1 MTSTLSGREAAAPHA
16 VATDAFL
23 DSLGRIDAAL
33 DETPFFYTERVALGD
48 DSKTTVHV
56 LRQELRNTAV
66 TVADLGSAKRVTDVC
81 AESGGR
87 VVAAMSGGFFAREA
101 GMPLGEL
108 WIDGRRRSHVPF
120 PTPWGDVRGSLLV
133 DADGITIDRRDAL
146 PARPDGD
153 LLQVGPVLVT
163 GGQTTP
169 GLASDVEG
177 FGAGSGQFDSDITDG
192 RYPRAAIGY
201 DDTYVY
207 AVVVDGRSDGDP
219 LQAGPV
225 LVTDGRANAGLATD
239 GEGFGAASGQ
249 FDSDITDGRYPRA
262 AIGYDDTYVY
272 AVVVDGRSDGD
283 AGMSLTELADFMSER
298 LGVTAALNLDGG
310 GSATLAARDPEGAFH
325 VINNPMDAHN
335 VPTPGGS
342 RELYSAIVFTQL

>member
-1 MTSTLSGREAAAPHA
+1 MTSTLSGRGAAASHA
-16 VATDAFL
+16 VATEAFL

-33 DETPFFYTERVALGD
+33 DETPFVYTERVALGD

-66 TVADLGSAKRVTDVC
+66 KVADLGSAKRVTDVC

-108 WIDGRRRSHVPF
+108 WIDGRRQSHVPF
-120 PTPWGDVRGSLLV
+120 PTPWGDVRGSLLL
-133 DADGITIDRRDAL
+133 DADGITIDRRNAL

-153 LLQVGPVLVT
+153 LLQAGPVLVA

-169 GLASDVEG
+169 DLASDVEG
-177 FGAGSGQFDSDITDG
+177 FGAG
-192 RYPRAAIGY
+192 
-201 DDTYVY
+201 
-207 AVVVDGRSDGDP
+207 
-219 LQAGPV
+219 
-225 LVTDGRANAGLATD
+225 
-239 GEGFGAASGQ
+239 SGQ

-310 GSATLAARDPEGAFH
+310 GSATLAARDPEGLFH

>member
-1 MTSTLSGREAAAPHA
+1 MTSTLSGREAATPHA

-33 DETPFFYTERVALGD
+33 DETPFVYTERVALGD

-87 VVAAMSGGFFAREA
+87 VVAAMSGGFFARQA

-120 PTPWGDVRGSLLV
+120 PTPWGDVRGSLLL

-153 LLQVGPVLVT
+153 LLQAGPVLVA

-177 FGAGSGQFDSDITDG
+177 FGAG
-192 RYPRAAIGY
+192 
-201 DDTYVY
+201 
-207 AVVVDGRSDGDP
+207 
-219 LQAGPV
+219 
-225 LVTDGRANAGLATD
+225 
-239 GEGFGAASGQ
+239 SGQ

>member
-1 MTSTLSGREAAAPHA
+1 MTSTLSGRGAAASHA
-16 VATDAFL
+16 VATKAFL

-33 DETPFFYTERVALGD
+33 DETPFVYTERVALGD

-66 TVADLGSAKRVTDVC
+66 KVADLGSAKRVTDVC

-108 WIDGRRRSHVPF
+108 WIDGRRQSHVPF

-153 LLQVGPVLVT
+153 LLQAGPVLVA

-177 FGAGSGQFDSDITDG
+177 FGAG
-192 RYPRAAIGY
+192 
-201 DDTYVY
+201 
-207 AVVVDGRSDGDP
+207 
-219 LQAGPV
+219 
-225 LVTDGRANAGLATD
+225 
-239 GEGFGAASGQ
+239 SGQ

>member
-33 DETPFFYTERVALGD
+33 DETPFVYTERVALGD

-56 LRQELRNTAV
+56 LRQELRDTV
-66 TVADLGSAKRVTDVC
+66 VKVADLGSAKRVTDVC

-108 WIDGRRRSHVPF
+108 WIDGRRQSHVPF
-120 PTPWGDVRGSLLV
+120 PTPWSDVRGSLFL

-146 PARPDGD
+146 PSRPDGD
-153 LLQVGPVLVT
+153 LLQAGPVLVA

-169 GLASDVEG
+169 DLASDVEG
-177 FGAGSGQFDSDITDG
+177 FGAG
-192 RYPRAAIGY
+192 
-201 DDTYVY
+201 
-207 AVVVDGRSDGDP
+207 
-219 LQAGPV
+219 
-225 LVTDGRANAGLATD
+225 
-239 GEGFGAASGQ
+239 SGQ

-342 RELYSAIVFTQL
+342 RELYSAIVFTQR

>member
-1 MTSTLSGREAAAPHA
+1 MTSTLSGRGAAASHA
-16 VATDAFL
+16 VATEAFL

-33 DETPFFYTERVALGD
+33 DETPFVYTERVALGD

-66 TVADLGSAKRVTDVC
+66 KVADLGSAKRVTDVC

-108 WIDGRRRSHVPF
+108 WIDGRRQSHVPF
-120 PTPWGDVRGSLLV
+120 PTPWGDVRGSLLL
-133 DADGITIDRRDAL
+133 DADGITIDRRNAL

-153 LLQVGPVLVT
+153 LLQAGPVLVA

-169 GLASDVEG
+169 DLASDVEG
-177 FGAGSGQFDSDITDG
+177 FGAG
-192 RYPRAAIGY
+192 
-201 DDTYVY
+201 
-207 AVVVDGRSDGDP
+207 
-219 LQAGPV
+219 
-225 LVTDGRANAGLATD
+225 
-239 GEGFGAASGQ
+239 SGQ

-310 GSATLAARDPEGAFH
+310 GSATLAARDPEGGFH
-325 VINNPMDAHN
+325 VINNPMDGHN

>member
-1 MTSTLSGREAAAPHA
+1 MTTTSTLSGRDSATSHT
-16 VATDAFL
+16 VATDLFL

-33 DETPFFYTERVALGD
+33 EDTPFVYTERVALGD

-56 LRQELRNTAV
+56 LRQELRNTV
-66 TVADLGSAKRVTDVC
+66 VKVANLGSARRVTDVC
-81 AESGGR
+81 TEAGGQ
-87 VVAAMSGGFFAREA
+87 VVAAMSGGFFARDA
-101 GMPLGEL
+101 GMALGEL
-108 WIDGRRRSHVPF
+108 WIGGERQSHVPF
-120 PTPWGDVRGSLLV
+120 PAPWADVRGSLLV
-133 DADGITIDRRDAL
+133 DTDGITIGRRDML
-146 PARPDGD
+146 PSQPEGD
-153 LLQVGPVLVT
+153 L
-163 GGQTTP
+163 
-169 GLASDVEG
+169 
-177 FGAGSGQFDSDITDG
+177 
-192 RYPRAAIGY
+192 
-201 DDTYVY
+201 
-207 AVVVDGRSDGDP
+207 

-225 LVTDGRANAGLATD
+225 LVAGGQAAVDLATD
-239 GEGFGAASGQ
+239 GEGFGVASGQ

-283 AGMSLTELADFMSER
+283 VGMSLTELADFMTER

-325 VINNPMDAHN
+325 VINNPMDSHN

>member
-1 MTSTLSGREAAAPHA
+1 MTTTSTLSGRDSATPHT
-16 VATDAFL
+16 VATDLFL

-33 DETPFFYTERVALGD
+33 EDTPFVYTERVALGD

-56 LRQELRNTAV
+56 LRQELRNTV
-66 TVADLGSAKRVTDVC
+66 VKVADLGSARRVTDVC
-81 AESGGR
+81 TEAGGR
-87 VVAAMSGGFFAREA
+87 VVAAMSGGFFARNA
-101 GMPLGEL
+101 GMALGEL
-108 WIDGRRRSHVPF
+108 WIGGERQSHVPF
-120 PTPWGDVRGSLLV
+120 PAPWADVRGSLLV
-133 DADGITIDRRDAL
+133 DADGITIGRRDML
-146 PARPDGD
+146 PSQPAGD
-153 LLQVGPVLVT
+153 L
-163 GGQTTP
+163 
-169 GLASDVEG
+169 
-177 FGAGSGQFDSDITDG
+177 
-192 RYPRAAIGY
+192 
-201 DDTYVY
+201 
-207 AVVVDGRSDGDP
+207 

-225 LVTDGRANAGLATD
+225 LVAGGQTAVDLAAD

-272 AVVVDGRSDGD
+272 AVVVDGR
-283 AGMSLTELADFMSER
+283 TELADFMTER

-325 VINNPMDAHN
+325 VINNPMDSHN

>member
-33 DETPFFYTERVALGD
+33 DETPFVYTERVALGD

-66 TVADLGSAKRVTDVC
+66 KVADLGSAKRVTDVC

-108 WIDGRRRSHVPF
+108 WIDGRRQSHVPF
-120 PTPWGDVRGSLLV
+120 PTPWGDVRGSLLL
-133 DADGITIDRRDAL
+133 DADGITIDRRAAL

-153 LLQVGPVLVT
+153 LLQAGPVLVA

-169 GLASDVEG
+169 DLASDVEG
-177 FGAGSGQFDSDITDG
+177 FGAG
-192 RYPRAAIGY
+192 
-201 DDTYVY
+201 
-207 AVVVDGRSDGDP
+207 
-219 LQAGPV
+219 
-225 LVTDGRANAGLATD
+225 
-239 GEGFGAASGQ
+239 SGQ

>member
-1 MTSTLSGREAAAPHA
+1 MTSTLSGRGAAASHA
-16 VATDAFL
+16 VATEAFL

-33 DETPFFYTERVALGD
+33 DETPFVYTERVALAD

-66 TVADLGSAKRVTDVC
+66 KVADLGSAKRVTDVC
-81 AESGGR
+81 AESGGP

-108 WIDGRRRSHVPF
+108 WIDGRRQSHVPF

-153 LLQVGPVLVT
+153 LLQAGPVLVA

-169 GLASDVEG
+169 DLASDVEG
-177 FGAGSGQFDSDITDG
+177 FGAG
-192 RYPRAAIGY
+192 
-201 DDTYVY
+201 
-207 AVVVDGRSDGDP
+207 
-219 LQAGPV
+219 
-225 LVTDGRANAGLATD
+225 
-239 GEGFGAASGQ
+239 SGQ

>member
-1 MTSTLSGREAAAPHA
+1 MTSTLSGRGAAASHA
-16 VATDAFL
+16 VATEAFL

-33 DETPFFYTERVALGD
+33 DETPFVYTERVALGD

-66 TVADLGSAKRVTDVC
+66 KVADLGSAKRVTDVC

-108 WIDGRRRSHVPF
+108 WIDGRRQSHVPF
-120 PTPWGDVRGSLLV
+120 PTPWGDVRGSLLL
-133 DADGITIDRRDAL
+133 DADGITIDRRNAL

-153 LLQVGPVLVT
+153 LLQAGPVLVA

-169 GLASDVEG
+169 DLASDVEG
-177 FGAGSGQFDSDITDG
+177 FGAG
-192 RYPRAAIGY
+192 
-201 DDTYVY
+201 
-207 AVVVDGRSDGDP
+207 
-219 LQAGPV
+219 
-225 LVTDGRANAGLATD
+225 
-239 GEGFGAASGQ
+239 SGQ

>member
-1 MTSTLSGREAAAPHA
+1 MTSTLSGREAATPHA
-16 VATDAFL
+16 VATEAFL

-33 DETPFFYTERVALGD
+33 DETPFVYTERVALGD

-66 TVADLGSAKRVTDVC
+66 KVADLGSAKRVTDVC

-108 WIDGRRRSHVPF
+108 WIDGRRQSHVPF
-120 PTPWGDVRGSLLV
+120 PTPWGDVRGSLLL
-133 DADGITIDRRDAL
+133 DADGITIDRRAAL

-153 LLQVGPVLVT
+153 LLQAGPVLVA

-169 GLASDVEG
+169 DLASDVEG
-177 FGAGSGQFDSDITDG
+177 FGAG
-192 RYPRAAIGY
+192 
-201 DDTYVY
+201 
-207 AVVVDGRSDGDP
+207 
-219 LQAGPV
+219 
-225 LVTDGRANAGLATD
+225 
-239 GEGFGAASGQ
+239 SGQ

>member
-1 MTSTLSGREAAAPHA
+1 MTSTLSGREAATPHA
-16 VATDAFL
+16 VATEAFL

-33 DETPFFYTERVALGD
+33 DETPFVYTERVALGD

-66 TVADLGSAKRVTDVC
+66 KVADLGSAKRVTDVC

-108 WIDGRRRSHVPF
+108 WIDGRRQSHVPF

-133 DADGITIDRRDAL
+133 DADGITIDRRHAL
-146 PARPDGD
+146 PSRPGGD
-153 LLQVGPVLVT
+153 LLQAGPVLVA

-169 GLASDVEG
+169 DLASDVEG
-177 FGAGSGQFDSDITDG
+177 FGAG
-192 RYPRAAIGY
+192 
-201 DDTYVY
+201 
-207 AVVVDGRSDGDP
+207 
-219 LQAGPV
+219 
-225 LVTDGRANAGLATD
+225 
-239 GEGFGAASGQ
+239 SGQ

-310 GSATLAARDPEGAFH
+310 GSATLAARDPEGGFH
-325 VINNPMDAHN
+325 VINNPMDGHN

-342 RELYSAIVFTQL
+342 RELYSAIVFTQR

>member
-1 MTSTLSGREAAAPHA
+1 MTSTLSGREAATPHA
-16 VATDAFL
+16 VATEAFL

-33 DETPFFYTERVALGD
+33 DETPFVYTERVALGD

-66 TVADLGSAKRVTDVC
+66 KVADLGSAKRVTDVC

-120 PTPWGDVRGSLLV
+120 PAPWGDVRGSLLL
-133 DADGITIDRRDAL
+133 DADGITIDRRAAL

-153 LLQVGPVLVT
+153 LLQAGPVLVA

-169 GLASDVEG
+169 DLASDVEG

-192 RYPRAAIGY
+192 RYPH
-201 DDTYVY
+201 
-207 AVVVDGRSDGDP
+207 
-219 LQAGPV
+219 
-225 LVTDGRANAGLATD
+225 
-239 GEGFGAASGQ
+239 
-249 FDSDITDGRYPRA
+249 A

>member
-1 MTSTLSGREAAAPHA
+1 MTTTSTLSGRDSATPHT
-16 VATDAFL
+16 VATDLFL

-33 DETPFFYTERVALGD
+33 EDTPFVYTERVALGD

-56 LRQELRNTAV
+56 LRQELRNTV
-66 TVADLGSAKRVTDVC
+66 VKVANLGSARRVTDVC
-81 AESGGR
+81 TEAGGQ
-87 VVAAMSGGFFAREA
+87 VVAAMSGGFFARDA
-101 GMPLGEL
+101 GMALGEL
-108 WIDGRRRSHVPF
+108 WIGGERQSHVPF
-120 PTPWGDVRGSLLV
+120 PAPWADVRGSLLV
-133 DADGITIDRRDAL
+133 DTDGITIGRRDML
-146 PARPDGD
+146 PSQPEGD
-153 LLQVGPVLVT
+153 L
-163 GGQTTP
+163 
-169 GLASDVEG
+169 
-177 FGAGSGQFDSDITDG
+177 
-192 RYPRAAIGY
+192 
-201 DDTYVY
+201 
-207 AVVVDGRSDGDP
+207 

-225 LVTDGRANAGLATD
+225 LVAGGQAAVDLATD

-283 AGMSLTELADFMSER
+283 VGMSLTELADFMTER
-298 LGVTAALNLDGG
+298 LGVMAALNLDGG

-325 VINNPMDAHN
+325 VINNPMDSHN

>member
-1 MTSTLSGREAAAPHA
+1 MTSTLSGREAATPHA

-108 WIDGRRRSHVPF
+108 WIDGRRQSHVQF

-146 PARPDGD
+146 PSRPGGD
-153 LLQVGPVLVT
+153 LLQAGPVLVA

-169 GLASDVEG
+169 DLASDVEG
-177 FGAGSGQFDSDITDG
+177 FGAG
-192 RYPRAAIGY
+192 
-201 DDTYVY
+201 
-207 AVVVDGRSDGDP
+207 
-219 LQAGPV
+219 
-225 LVTDGRANAGLATD
+225 
-239 GEGFGAASGQ
+239 SGQ

>member
-1 MTSTLSGREAAAPHA
+1 MTTTSTLSGRDSATSHT
-16 VATDAFL
+16 VATDLFL

-33 DETPFFYTERVALGD
+33 EDTPFVYTERVALGD

-56 LRQELRNTAV
+56 LRQELRNTV
-66 TVADLGSAKRVTDVC
+66 VKVANLGSARRVTDVC
-81 AESGGR
+81 TEAGGQ
-87 VVAAMSGGFFAREA
+87 VVAAMSGGFFARDA
-101 GMPLGEL
+101 GMALGEL
-108 WIDGRRRSHVPF
+108 WIGGERQSHVPF
-120 PTPWGDVRGSLLV
+120 PAPWADVRGSLLV
-133 DADGITIDRRDAL
+133 DTDGITIGRRDML
-146 PARPDGD
+146 PSQPEGD
-153 LLQVGPVLVT
+153 L
-163 GGQTTP
+163 
-169 GLASDVEG
+169 
-177 FGAGSGQFDSDITDG
+177 
-192 RYPRAAIGY
+192 
-201 DDTYVY
+201 
-207 AVVVDGRSDGDP
+207 

-225 LVTDGRANAGLATD
+225 LVAGGQAAVDLATD

-283 AGMSLTELADFMSER
+283 VGMSLTELADFMTER

-325 VINNPMDAHN
+325 VINNPMDSHN